1 MRRLSYLID
10 GKAVSISSGH
20 FIFGS
25 DDPGGDSGGGAGE
38 DIVTM
43 GVARHHKAV
52 TSAVVKK
59 WP

>member
-10 GKAVSISSGH
+10 GKADEH
-20 FIFGS
+20 FERAFHLFGS

-43 GVARHHKAV
+43 ARARL
-52 TSAVVKK
+52 TGRQCQRAKK